1 MEELFAT
8 YEQSVALE
16 KLGYKG
22 ITFAG
27 WNHPWMG
34 NKNPGFQGNPQECEY
49 DIDAPLKSQVFKWF
63 REVHNLSGIPT
74 DESYEIWRIWRLP
87 SGISRQCII
96 EEYPLTSFEEAEED
110 CINKLIELVTD
121 GKI

>member
-63 REVHNLSGIPT
+63 REEYNLVGVPSMDAYFIYSIT
-74 DESYEIWRIWRLP
+74 DGYSE
-87 SGISRQCII
+87 CAI

-110 CINKLIELVTD
+110 CINKLIDIVQDESN
-121 GKI
+121 